1 MFRTEK
7 PEPANLRSLYA
18 TRDDFCNVLEHDMKP
33 LYLLAFL
40 LTGNHGQAE
49 QCFASTVESAFEE
62 KAVFK
67 EWAQSWVKRSLI
79 KNAIRMVFAQFPG
92 REKHDPWSARQ
103 DQRSPKA
110 KFDAVTKLAPLERFV
125 FVMSILERYSTRDC
139 SLLLSCGFKEV
150 ARAQTRAVRQLSARD
165 EHFGGI
171 ESYSSDR
178 LQAIA

>member
-49 QCFASTVESAFEE
+49 QCFASTVETAFEE

-79 KNAIRMVFAQFPG
+79 KSAIRMVSPQSPG
-92 REKHDPWSARQ
+92 REKRDPWSARQ
-103 DQRSPKA
+103 DQGYPDA
-110 KFDAVTKLAPLERFV
+110 KIDAVTKLAPLERFV
-125 FVMSILERYSTRDC
+125 FVMSILERYSIRDC
-139 SLLLSCGFKEV
+139 SLLLSRSLKEV
-150 ARAQTRAVRQLSARD
+150 SRAQTRALRQLPALN

-171 ESYSSDR
+171 DAYSSDR